1 MGPQQPQQPQHH
13 RRRRADLT
21 LPSRAGWSNRA
32 TALDGHLGP
41 ARVQPVCPPSAYT
54 SFPGPGRFMA
64 SPLWQEPKE
73 CHVHTHMQL
82 TCVKH
87 AHVCPHHHSPTTP
100 THCAPTQRNVHV
112 PCACTHVQRHLT
124 YTHPCTRTPVCA
136 YTRPFPETHIPAAT
150 GTHNYRL
157 MSLQGHTVCR
167 VQTQV

>member
-1 MGPQQPQQPQHH
+1 MSATGPPQPQHH

-41 ARVQPVCPPSAYT
+41 AGVQPACPPSAYT

-64 SPLWQEPKE
+64 SPLWQEPRVPRAHTHAAHM
-73 CHVHTHMQL
+73 CQTRSRVPTPSLTHNAHILRTHTAQCPRALCVHT
-82 TCVKH
+82 CSK
-87 AHVCPHHHSPTTP
+87 A
-100 THCAPTQRNVHV
+100 
-112 PCACTHVQRHLT
+112 LT
-124 YTHPCTRTPVCA
+124 YTHPCICTPVCA
-136 YTRPFPETHIPAAT
+136 YTCPFPETHIPAAT